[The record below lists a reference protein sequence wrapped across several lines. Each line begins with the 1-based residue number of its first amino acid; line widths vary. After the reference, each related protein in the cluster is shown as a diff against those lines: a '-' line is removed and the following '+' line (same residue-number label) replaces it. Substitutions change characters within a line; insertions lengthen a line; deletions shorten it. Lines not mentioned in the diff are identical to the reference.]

1 MARSKQKRQR
11 SRGKAENNTPKKTDE
26 EDRAGGDPRGD
37 EEDRM
42 EEEDD
47 THISQQNADDEE
59 LDASKEVRTRRQAAV
74 GFVWPPPEPVMSR
87 LLGMQGDE
95 ADTVPKAFGKGG
107 GATAAEGEAASAAV
121 EEQDES
127 LSTFENRCV
136 LHHIEVANY

>member
-1 MARSKQKRQR
+1 
-11 SRGKAENNTPKKTDE
+11 
-26 EDRAGGDPRGD
+26 
-37 EEDRM
+37 
-42 EEEDD
+42 
-47 THISQQNADDEE
+47 
-59 LDASKEVRTRRQAAV
+59 
-74 GFVWPPPEPVMSR
+74 MSR

-95 ADTVPKAFGKGG
+95 ADTSEAYAGVPKAFGKGG